1 MSRYSDD
8 YDGDGMPAALWEANL
23 ERAIKGKRGQQV
35 LRDLRDALTALP
47 QPRLIEGALCTV
59 GPLQRMAGASANWLS
74 PAEIGAK
81 VEEQGEGVCAVGA
94 YLWWRNLRAGMTP
107 EDAFAAL
114 PTLLDEASDLWET
127 ADLARRA
134 GVTLTLAYDLA
145 YRNDETFGHLS
156 PEERH
161 ARFIEWID
169 SKLSEAGHVVR

>member
-59 GPLQRMAGASANWLS
+59 APLRRMQQEPAAPWL
-74 PAEIGAK
+74 PRAALGAK

-94 YLWWRNLRAGMTP
+94 YLWWRNVGAGMTP

-114 PTLLDEASDLWET
+114 PTLLDENSDMWET

-145 YRNDETFGHLS
+145 YRNDETLGHLP

-169 SKLSEAGHVVR
+169 AKLSEGQ